1 MCNWRNADNRE
12 GAHSVVAVRLGRGKG
27 STPLPLSAYKID
39 HKGETMMSPVT
50 LEKVLK
56 IKTLNNIAES
66 GLSVFNKGTFSVDND
81 CENPDAYILRSF
93 NMHSMEFGT
102 NLKAIARAGAGVNNI
117 PVEKCTEQGIVV
129 FNTPGANAN
138 AVKEMVLTT
147 LMASSRNL
155 FAGVSWTGTLVEE
168 GAQVP
173 KLVEAG
179 KKQFVGKEIKGKTL
193 GVIGLGAIGA
203 LVANDAISLDMDV
216 IGFDPFISVDTA
228 WNLSR
233 TVQRALTIEEL
244 FANADYIT
252 VHTPLTDDTRG
263 MFNQATFSIMKPGV
277 HILNFSRGELVN
289 ETDMAVAL
297 EEGLVGQYIT
307 DFPNE
312 NVLKMK
318 NTICIPHLGA
328 STAESEENCAI
339 MAGRQIKDFLETGNI
354 KNSVN
359 FPNASLPYSGKQ
371 RVAAFHK
378 NVPGMVGKITAV
390 LSSYDLNIADMV
402 NRSRGEYAYTMID
415 IDNNVTS
422 DIIPQLEEK
431 INEIE
436 GMVTVRLI

>member
-1 MCNWRNADNRE
+1 M
-12 GAHSVVAVRLGRGKG
+12 
-27 STPLPLSAYKID
+27 STTTLDKI
-39 HKGETMMSPVT
+39 KT
-50 LEKVLK
+50 

-66 GLSVFNKGTFSVDND
+66 GLNVFNKDNFTIDND
-81 CENPDAYILRSF
+81 SENPDAIVVRSF
-93 NMHSMEFGT
+93 NMHSLELGH
-102 NLKAIARAGAGVNNI
+102 NVKAIARAGAGVNNI

-155 FAGVSWTGTLVEE
+155 FDGIAWTKTLE
-168 GAQVP
+168 GQGDQVP

-203 LVANDAISLDMDV
+203 LVANDALDLDMDV

-233 TVQRALTIEEL
+233 NVQRAMTIEQL
-244 FANADYIT
+244 FANSDYIT
-252 VHTPLTDDTRG
+252 VHVPLTDDTRG

-289 ETDMAVAL
+289 ETDMAAAL
-297 EEGLVGQYIT
+297 EGGKVGKYIT

-318 NTICIPHLGA
+318 NAIPIPHLGA
-328 STAESEENCAI
+328 STQESEENCAI
-339 MAGRQIKDFLETGNI
+339 MAARQVKNFLETGNI

-359 FPNASLPYSGKQ
+359 FPNASIPYTGKK
-371 RVAAFHK
+371 RVAVFHK
-378 NVPGMVGKITAV
+378 NVPNMVGQLTLAI
-390 LSSYDLNIADMV
+390 SSYNLNIADMI

-415 IDNNVTS
+415 IDNKVNG
-422 DIIPQLEEK
+422 DIIPGLQEK
-431 INEIE
+431 IDQI
-436 GMVTVRLI
+436 GGIVTARII